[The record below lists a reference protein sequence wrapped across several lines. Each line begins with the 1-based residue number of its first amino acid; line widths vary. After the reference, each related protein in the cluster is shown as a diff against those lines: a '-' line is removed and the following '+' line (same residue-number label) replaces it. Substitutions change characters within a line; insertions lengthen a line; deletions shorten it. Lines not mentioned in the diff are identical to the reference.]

1 MGFSNRG
8 KIGKE
13 FCGGEIRNFE
23 DEFNGGGIWNL
34 EGGAAIRN
42 KIVELEILLWWD

>member
-1 MGFSNRG
+1 MGFLNRG

-34 EGGAAIRN
+34 GG
-42 KIVELEILLWWD
+42 VLLGIKWWN